1 MHLSREAR
9 TGNNSRGGNLQ
20 MLSEAA
26 VSAER
31 NSVLQN
37 GFIGPINKGS
47 NMDSNQN
54 RVMDEFL
61 AAFNASEGGSGFLT
75 RHADIYTDTGAS
87 FDKELTE
94 FLNQPSYGMVD
105 IWVPSEQESS
115 WMSSGET

>member
-1 MHLSREAR
+1 
-9 TGNNSRGGNLQ
+9 

-31 NSVLQN
+31 NSIFQN
-37 GFIGPINKGS
+37 GLIGPINKGG
-47 NMDSNQN
+47 NIYTDRN

-61 AAFNASEGGSGFLT
+61 TFNTSEGGSGFLS
-75 RHADIYTDTGAS
+75 RQSDIYTDNGAS

-115 WMSSGET
+115 WMSAGET

>member
-1 MHLSREAR
+1 MEVPGENG
-9 TGNNSRGGNLQ
+9 TNNNAGGGSLE

-31 NSVLQN
+31 IFPS
-37 GFIGPINKGS
+37 GFIGPMNKG
-47 NMDSNQN
+47 NNIYANQN
-54 RVMDEFL
+54 RAIDEFL
-61 AAFNASEGGSGFLT
+61 TFNVSEGGAGFLT
-75 RHADIYTDTGAS
+75 RHSDIYTDNGAS

>member
-1 MHLSREAR
+1 
-9 TGNNSRGGNLQ
+9 

-31 NSVLQN
+31 NTIFPN
-37 GFIGPINKGS
+37 GFMGPKNKW
-47 NMDSNQN
+47 NNIYPNQN

-61 AAFNASEGGSGFLT
+61 TFNASEGGSGFLT
-75 RHADIYTDTGAS
+75 RHSDIYADNDAS